1 MQMSTIAHTFNLKSR
16 WFDETKNIEVEV
28 GSGNVFRDLGH
39 KNPEEALVKA
49 NLALQIHKIIKKRRL
64 TQKNAAKILGI
75 TQPRVSD
82 ILRGRLAR
90 FSIDR
95 LMRFIGL
102 LGKDIEIRVKEHKH
116 TRENW
121 ISVVEEKPSRQRAA

>member
-1 MQMSTIAHTFNLKSR
+1 MKKES
-16 WFDETKNIEVEV
+16 KNIEVEV